1 MNDNNWWFWL
11 AIVILFAIGK
21 AWRALFKSVQ
31 NAGSGSGTGMARLN
45 AAAER
50 ILKERGTSAASA
62 APRSHA
68 TRTPPST
75 KGTTKPAAQQSRNTA
90 AMQRHTTPLPK
101 STTPAVTRRT
111 GILSAGREPVVQ
123 RRR

>member
-1 MNDNNWWFWL
+1 MHDKWWIWL
-11 AIVILFAIGK
+11 AIVILFVIGK
-21 AWRALFKSVQ
+21 AWRALFRSVQ
-31 NAGSGSGTGMARLN
+31 NAGSGTGMARLN

-50 ILKERGTSAASA
+50 ILKERGSSAASA

-75 KGTTKPAAQQSRNTA
+75 KSTTKAADHQSRNTA
-90 AMQRHTTPLPK
+90 AMQRHTAPLAK
-101 STTPAVTRRT
+101 STTPAVIRRT
-111 GILSAGREPVVQ
+111 GILSGREPVVQ

>member
-1 MNDNNWWFWL
+1 MQENWWGWL
-11 AIVILFAIGK
+11 AAFIIFAIVQ
-21 AWRALFKSVQ
+21 AWRALFRSAK
-31 NAGSGSGTGMARLN
+31 NAGPRSDGMARLN
-45 AAAER
+45 AAAQR

-75 KGTTKPAAQQSRNTA
+75 KGTIKAADQQSRNTA
-90 AMQRHTTPLPK
+90 AMQRHTAPLAK
-101 STTPAVTRRT
+101 SSTPAVIRRH
-111 GILSAGREPVVQ
+111 GILDTGREPVVQ